1 MTLERAET
9 RALKLPE
16 EEGVVQP
23 RRSFMARVLA
33 ACLMHIFEAILR
45 VMYGSWRKD
54 VSQVDR
60 LDQLLS
66 GPDRLLILFW
76 HGKYFPL
83 FPMLEG
89 RQVTVFVAPSFRGEV
104 IAGLCRRFGY
114 SASMLPGQSRSEAL
128 EWMRTVMQSAKAG
141 VFAADGPLGP
151 RHQVKSGI
159 VALAAE
165 LGLAIV
171 AVSAASSPKLVMKR
185 WDRREVP
192 LPFARVAFGLVE
204 PVKLDDGEEAATWRE
219 DLRKALETADIAAE
233 SLVSEI
239 CKPLISGRPG

>member
-1 MTLERAET
+1 MTIERAKKQAEKRRVYEAAVQT
-9 RALKLPE
+9 R
-16 EEGVVQP
+16 Q
-23 RRSFMARVLA
+23 SFMVRVLA
-33 ACLMHIFEAILR
+33 SFLVRIFEAMLR
-45 VMYGSWRKD
+45 AMYGSWRKD

-89 RQVTVFVAPSFRGEV
+89 RQVTIFVAPSFRGEV

-114 SASMLPGQSRSEAL
+114 TASMLPGQSRNEAL
-128 EWMRTVMQSAKAG
+128 EWMRTVMQSDKAG
-141 VFAADGPLGP
+141 VLAADGPLGP

-159 VALAAE
+159 VALASE
-165 LGLAIV
+165 LGLAV
-171 AVSAASSPKLVMKR
+171 LAVSAASSPKLVMKR

-204 PVKLDDGEEAATWRE
+204 PVKLDDGEEAATWGESLRE
-219 DLRKALETADIAAE
+219 ALEAADIAAE
-233 SLVSEI
+233 SLMSEI
-239 CKPLISGRPG
+239 CYPP